1 MKLKRVIL
9 DNPIKFHEGRQ
20 TQWEQVIPSAR
31 YEAPKFELSYD
42 PASALVSI
50 TLGATTK
57 LVHASRVAQMEP
69 DDKPA
74 RPRVTGWEDLKALPV
89 MAEACLPK
97 REEPQKWIASEKL
110 PTPADSFSKLDKRTK
125 AYRDSVKKAAQAVPG
140 AISSPAKPEE

>member
-31 YEAPKFELSYD
+31 YEAPKFALSYD

-69 DDKPA
+69 AD
-74 RPRVTGWEDLKALPV
+74 
-89 MAEACLPK
+89 
-97 REEPQKWIASEKL
+97 EPTTTSV
-110 PTPADSFSKLDKRTK
+110 DSVDRRTK

>member
-31 YEAPKFELSYD
+31 YEAPKFALSYD
-42 PASALVSI
+42 PTSALVSI

-69 DDKPA
+69 ADLSVEDWRDIANGREDEALVSAHTA
-74 RPRVTGWEDLKALPV
+74 RV
-89 MAEACLPK
+89 
-97 REEPQKWIASEKL
+97 
-110 PTPADSFSKLDKRTK
+110 DKRTK